1 MPLVDWATDSGVSAI
16 KLVNTAPDVVVVAML
31 LFGFVVKFQSRTFS
45 TGVDADDDAADIMT
59 VFFTTFEMIEQLL
72 NDAEFRTLGEAVIL
86 MGTVQVALNEADR

>member
-1 MPLVDWATDSGVSAI
+1 MSAI
-16 KLVNTAPDVVVVAML
+16 KLVKTAPEVVVVVAVVDIL
-31 LFGFVVKFQSRTFS
+31 LFGFVVKFQSRTLS
-45 TGVDADDDAADIMT
+45 TGVDADDDDAADMMT